1 MIFSEKIFFISAI
14 GGYVGACK
22 TKEPFGYIFFI
33 DLFILWK
40 CIQVSVDLLDNL
52 VLFKQGFCYEQR
64 ILQVYLIL
72 LIIAVIG
79 KFGIA
84 G

>member
-1 MIFSEKIFFISAI
+1 MIFSEKMFFFPAV
-14 GGYVGACK
+14 GGYVRTRKA
-22 TKEPFGYIFFI
+22 KETFGYFFFI

-52 VLFKQGFCYEQR
+52 ILFKQGFCYEEG

-72 LIIAVIG
+72 LVIAVIC